1 MDEPKKGIDHEYT
14 DEVVCPYCGLEHSCS
29 YEFFSGRSDE
39 SETQCECGK
48 YFSMIRNISVDY
60 SSSKMCEK
68 NKEPHDFK
76 DHEYKGKKYQICEKC
91 GLIKEGEEYK

>member
-1 MDEPKKGIDHEYT
+1 
-14 DEVVCPYCGLEHSCS
+14 
-29 YEFFSGRSDE
+29 
-39 SETQCECGK
+39 
-48 YFSMIRNISVDY
+48 MIRNISVDY

-91 GLIKEGEEYK
+91 GLIKGGKV